1 MNKDFYKNGINPKT
15 PTIVITHTDL
25 DGVGVSI
32 ITKYYLSNI
41 IDTYYCDYNNVDD
54 TIKNLFT
61 HINNNPSDFENTQ
74 LIIGDISPREQESVD
89 LIDNF
94 SKDHLVL
101 MIDHH
106 STSEWM
112 NKYDWCSSK
121 SELQS
126 SDDPNTLY
134 KRCGTWQLQKVL
146 FYLIIEYYKLN
157 KEQAV
162 EDKFNINPDELSRL
176 EKFTHL
182 VNEYDC
188 WYWEKSYTKDAMRLN
203 TLYYIML
210 SSDCTHPTI
219 NSSEYNFK
227 VTNTK
232 KPQHENTV
240 YYCTIVQLQTP
251 RDSFINYILDEIKYP
266 SNELVLYRNSLSALV
281 DEKLRNDNQI
291 ILNVDKTKREGIY
304 TNPTKNITYKFVY
317 VYLDNKELSS
327 KVGHYINQDLTYD
340 FAVVIN
346 KDLNTIS
353 FRGNKPNID
362 LSVIAKEID
371 SKGGGHP
378 AAAGCSAET
387 FLSNTNIV
395 LL

>member
-1 MNKDFYKNGINPKT
+1 MNKEFYKNGINPKT

-32 ITKYYLSNI
+32 IAKYYLSNI

-54 TIKNLFT
+54 IIKKLFT

-74 LIIGDISPREQESVD
+74 LIIGDISPREQESID

-94 SKDHLVL
+94 SKNHLVL

-121 SELQS
+121 SELPS
-126 SDDPNTLY
+126 MDDPNTLY

-146 FYLIIEYYKLN
+146 FRLIIEYYKLN
-157 KEQAV
+157 KGQVV
-162 EDKFNINPDELSRL
+162 EDKFKINPNEISRL

-203 TLYYIML
+203 TLYYIMFML
-210 SSDCTHPTI
+210 NSDCTHPTI
-219 NSSEYNFK
+219 NHSGYNFK
-227 VTNTK
+227 VTKTL
-232 KPQHENTV
+232 QHED
-240 YYCTIVQLQTP
+240 IVQIQTP

-266 SNELVLYRNSLSALV
+266 SNELVLYRNNLNALV
-281 DEKLRNDNQI
+281 DEKLRSDNQI
-291 ILNVDKTKREGIY
+291 ILNIDKTKREGIY
-304 TNPTKNITYKFVY
+304 TTPEKNITYKFVY
-317 VYLDNKELSS
+317 VYLDNKELTS
-327 KVGHYINQDLTYD
+327 KVGHYINKDLTYD

-346 KDLNTIS
+346 KNFNTIS
-353 FRGNKPNID
+353 FRGNKPNVD

-371 SKGGGHP
+371 IKGGGHP
-378 AAAGCSAET
+378 EAAGCNVET